1 MKPLSILRN
10 NYLLFFHCLII
21 LSSLNCLYA
30 QNSQKQLLSKAIE
43 ENIEQRGAE
52 GAVSYFSRMSKE
64 QRKQF
69 EPDMEELTELTLS
82 YVQNGDMETVTAVS
96 EITSIFMQDMIEESV
111 AQVSDKVGDLD
122 DELPGQKQNQNNR
135 QNERRTKPV
144 EVHEQK
150 NRLGEPRDDLEQFT
164 GIYAVPGSDNDVR
177 KLWVRVSCDGYLVSG
192 AMWGDAAPW
201 WMRSESES
209 VFSYSDS
216 FNSFR
221 MEFMPEADTG
231 MLEIQHTLSFM
242 ESPLQYSEPLPE
254 SMSACLDR
262 SRM

>member
-1 MKPLSILRN
+1 MKPLSVLHN
-10 NYLLFFHCLII
+10 SFLQFFICLIF
-21 LSSLNCLYA
+21 LSSLNCLQA
-30 QNSQKQLLSKAIE
+30 QNPQKQLLSKAIE

-52 GAVSYFSRMSKE
+52 NAVSYFSRMSKK

-82 YVQNGDMETVTAVS
+82 YVQNGDMEKVTAVS
-96 EITSIFMQDMIEESV
+96 EITSIFIQDMVEESMS
-111 AQVSDKVGDLD
+111 QFSDEAGDSE
-122 DELPGQKQNQNNR
+122 DELPGKVQNQNNS
-135 QNERRTKPV
+135 QNEHRAKPE
-144 EVHEQK
+144 EVHGQK
-150 NRLGEPRDDLEQFT
+150 SRGEPRDDLEQFT
-164 GIYAVPGSDNDVR
+164 GLYAVPGSDSETR

-201 WMRSESES
+201 WMRSESDL

-221 MEFMPEADTG
+221 MEFVSGTG
-231 MLEIQHTLSFM
+231 GRTSEMRHTLSFM
-242 ESPLQYSEPLPE
+242 ESPLQFTEPLPE